1 MEMIEQSQ
9 LIFGQIVKTGNQD
22 LFATTEIRIVIT
34 NMHQEGVRQ
43 ERRGE
48 KVVMNDLKFRENFV
62 WRYFVVLADNG
73 LVLYAVRHKQRT
85 KLTINANSRKK
96 QKA

>member
-22 LFATTEIRIVIT
+22 LFATTEIRMVIT
-34 NMHQEGVRQ
+34 NLHQEGVRQ

-48 KVVMNDLKFRENFV
+48 KVVMNDLKFHENFV
-62 WRYFVVLADNG
+62 MRYFVVLADNDAFTN
-73 LVLYAVRHKQRT
+73 VYV
-85 KLTINANSRKK
+85 
-96 QKA
+96 